1 MLFLGIKKI
10 PLKEKYAFIVLE
22 IFDFNRDDI
31 HRGICAINWAESH
44 GIKSHDVV
52 LFPNMTELEKKIY
65 EVSCLFMAICLIHFA
80 AQTAYYHI

>member
-22 IFDFNRDDI
+22 IFDFIVATFTAGYARST
-31 HRGICAINWAESH
+31 GPSH
-44 GIKSHDVV
+44 MVSSHMV
-52 LFPNMTELEKKIY
+52 LFYSPTWWNGEEIY
-65 EVSCLFMAICLIHFA
+65 EVGCLFMAICLIHFA